1 MRVIAYD
8 LECSSLS
15 GMIGRILCSGF
26 KEILPPEL
34 KLNTKPYVF
43 RGDDPKYK
51 NSKDLADDSKL
62 AVAIRDEL
70 EKYDIIV
77 GHNCKLFDKK
87 FLNARLAHAGERGLE
102 SKWTVDTMWLV
113 RTHLRTSSK
122 LDNVQKFLGLEDEKT
137 AISWDDWQR
146 AVGGDKRA
154 FDVIVKHNIQDV
166 LVLEQ
171 AYWKLLPFART
182 ITRA

>member
-1 MRVIAYD
+1 MRIVGFD

-15 GMIGRILCSGF
+15 GMIGRVLCCGF

-43 RGDDPKYK
+43 RGDNPKYRNK
-51 NSKDLADDSKL
+51 KDLADDSKL
-62 AVAIRDEL
+62 VVAIRDEL

-77 GHNCKLFDKK
+77 GHNSKLFDRK
-87 FLNARLAHAGERGLE
+87 FLNARLAHANERGLE
-102 SKWTVDTMWLV
+102 SQFHIDTMWIV
-113 RTHLRTSSK
+113 RSHLRTSSK

-146 AVGGDKRA
+146 AVGGDKKA
-154 FDVIVKHNIQDV
+154 FDVIVDHNIQDV

-171 AYWKLLPFART
+171 AYWKLLPFMRT
-182 ITRA
+182 LSRA